1 MRIVTQDELDEA
13 KLAFSSALED
23 LSSASETNTGK
34 GSSFDCTLNK
44 LLAAAFIYEAS
55 DRNAK
60 VVPLYRRDL
69 SEFLEQDHDQL
80 DDYKWRFMPSDL
92 ESRRIGE
99 GLYAV
104 SCSVGGGLDP
114 NGMCYKQESRILHG
128 AYDASKT
135 AVKEVI
141 NEVLG
146 LNDRSKLGDTVERI
160 LDKKIKKGFDFL
172 SEYLNIIAP
181 DSKKPLSSYPTFA
194 SLIKDRLAELRP
206 TATTPATHQG
216 SPSFSEGEVR
226 AAQGFADLSGRGY

>member
-34 GSSFDCTLNK
+34 GSSFDRALNK
-44 LLAAAFIYEAS
+44 LLAAAFIYASS

-69 SEFLEQDHDQL
+69 SEFLEQGHDQL
-80 DDYKWRFMPSDL
+80 DDYNWRFMPSDL

-104 SCSVGGGLDP
+104 SCSVGGGLDL
-114 NGMCYKQESRILHG
+114 NRMSYKRESRILHE

-141 NEVLG
+141 NNVLG
-146 LNDRSKLGDTVERI
+146 LEDRSELGDTVERI

-172 SEYLNIIAP
+172 SRYLDIIAP
-181 DSKKPLSSYPTFA
+181 DSKNPLSSYPTFV
-194 SLIKDRLAELRP
+194 SLIKDRLAELRA
-206 TATTPATHQG
+206 TATTPATPQE
-216 SPSFSEGEVR
+216 SLSSSEELAVVAQR
-226 AAQGFADLSGRGY
+226 AAGGMAS

>member
-1 MRIVTQDELDEA
+1 MRIVTPDELDEA
-13 KLAFSSALED
+13 KLAFFSALED
-23 LSSASETNTGK
+23 LRSASETNTGK

-55 DRNAK
+55 DGNAQ

-69 SEFLEQDHDQL
+69 SEFLEQDRDQL
-80 DDYKWRFMPSDL
+80 GDYNWRFMPSDL

-104 SCSVGGGLDP
+104 SRSVGGGLDL
-114 NGMCYKQESRILHG
+114 NGMCYKRESRILHG

-135 AVKEVI
+135 AVKKVIDEVF
-141 NEVLG
+141 G
-146 LNDRSKLGDTVERI
+146 LRDRSELGGKVERI
-160 LDKKIKKGFDFL
+160 LDKKIHQGKLFL
-172 SEYLNIIAP
+172 MAYLDIIAP
-181 DSKKPLSSYPTFA
+181 ESETPLSGFPTFQQLVEQRIQ
-194 SLIKDRLAELRP
+194 SL

-226 AAQGFADLSGRGY
+226 AAQGFADLSGMEY